1 MMDSGIP
8 GRIHSYES
16 FGTLDGPGVRFVVFL
31 QGCPLRCRYCHNPD
45 TWECGG
51 GRPVTSAEVMKA
63 ILSCRNFLSGGV
75 TLSGGEPLAQPEFAA
90 DLLRRCRAAGLHT
103 AVDTAGSFPLS
114 RSANVIDEADL
125 LLLDIK
131 AFDDALCR
139 ELTGHGNFNTLA
151 TLDYCEQ
158 RGKPVWIRHVLVPG
172 FTLVRERLTAL
183 AGYLSSYS
191 CIQRIDLLP
200 FHKMAEFKWKELRL
214 HNTLAGTPEPEKEEI
229 RMAEEI
235 FASFRS
241 YDKK

>member
-131 AFDDALCR
+131 ALDDALCR

-158 RGKPVWIRHVLVPG
+158 HGKPVWIRHVLVPG

-235 FASFRS
+235 FANFRS

>member
-131 AFDDALCR
+131 ALDDALCR

-235 FASFRS
+235 FANFRS